1 MIFLGRKSFRYLFTF
16 ICNVGV
22 MLMIGYWLYKF
33 VIEDRDVGVVDY
45 ELMEKAKDVEYPV
58 PAFCFRNP
66 FVKKKLYAYGPYVNS
81 SAYVNY
87 LKGDLFNHELVS
99 IDYENVTLSLDDYF
113 EFAEVRLSN
122 ESRLNKRNVTLKFD
136 AIFNGLYKLGSF
148 FKCFSASLD
157 KNYFPNIREIK
168 FNFNK
173 YKLLKDLIILV
184 AGSNY
189 EVAVG
194 IHYPGQFLSAIG
206 KPLNVILRD
215 HNYRK
220 SIVAISGIELLK
232 RRKKSDHDCS
242 INWKSFD
249 GMVLKKHIETIG
261 CRAPYQLE
269 YKNYPLCNNQEDIK
283 RSTYKYSEVRRIYYP
298 KSCWRLS
305 KLDYAR
311 VPRNIRQS
319 RYYWT
324 LNVQY
329 PEEVKIVTQSKEI
342 DEHALVGNIGGYFG
356 LFLGKV
362 FFEVIQFF

>member
-1 MIFLGRKSFRYLFTF
+1 
-16 ICNVGV
+16 
-22 MLMIGYWLYKF
+22 MIGYWLYKF

-45 ELMEKAKDVEYPV
+45 ELTEKAKDVEYPI

-66 FVKKKLYAYGPYVNS
+66 FVKTKLHAYGPYVNS
-81 SAYVNY
+81 SAYASY

-99 IDYENVTLSLDDYF
+99 IDYDNVTLSLDDYF

-122 ESRLNKRNVTLKFD
+122 ESRLNKRNATLKFD
-136 AIFNGLYKLGSF
+136 TIFSGIFKHGIF
-148 FKCFSASLD
+148 FKCFSAALD
-157 KNYFPNIREIK
+157 KNYLPNIREIQ

-173 YKLLKDLIILV
+173 YKLLKDMIILV

-189 EVAVG
+189 EVAVS
-194 IHYPGQFLSAIG
+194 IHYPGQFLLAIG
-206 KPLNVILRD
+206 KTLNVILRD
-215 HNYRK
+215 HNYRR
-220 SIVAISGIELLK
+220 SIVSISGIELLK

-261 CRAPYQLE
+261 CRAPYQLG
-269 YKNYPLCNNQEDIK
+269 YKNYPICNNQEDIK
-283 RSTYKYSEVRRIYYP
+283 RSIYKYSDVRRIYYP

-305 KLDYAR
+305 KLDYTR

-324 LNVQY
+324 FNVQY

-342 DEHALVGNIGGYFG
+342 DEHALIGNIGGYFG

-362 FFEVIQFF
+362 L